1 MTEETPKSAASTA
14 AEQVQAIVAAAEQS
28 AAALEAAAR
37 EDAERIRS
45 EADRDSTRARDVA
58 ARLSERADELERRL
72 DELVSGVREAV
83 EGLRADLADLRRQ
96 PSAGASEQRSDDLD
110 DELIAEVEAVAA
122 KPPDVT
128 MSEEP
133 DEPAAE
139 GANHPEGARVIAVKM
154 ALDGSPREVTAR
166 YLDENFELA
175 DPDGLLDEVYAKMGE

>member
-1 MTEETPKSAASTA
+1 MTDETPKSAASAA

-45 EADRDSTRARDVA
+45 EADRDSSRARDVA

-83 EGLRADLADLRRQ
+83 EGLRTDLADLRRR
-96 PSAGASEQRSDDLD
+96 PSAAASEQRSDDLD
-110 DELIAEVEAVAA
+110 DEVIAEVEAVAA
-122 KPPDVT
+122 KPPDVKV
-128 MSEEP
+128 SEEP
-133 DEPAAE
+133 DESPGERAI
-139 GANHPEGARVIAVKM
+139 HPEGARVIAVKM

-166 YLDENFELA
+166 YLNENFELA
-175 DPDGLLDEVYAKMGE
+175 DPDGLLDEVYARMGQ

>member
-1 MTEETPKSAASTA
+1 MTDETPKSAASAA

-37 EDAERIRS
+37 QDAERIRA

-83 EGLRADLADLRRQ
+83 EGLRSDLAELRRR
-96 PSAGASEQRSDDLD
+96 PAAAGSDDLD

-122 KPPDVT
+122 KPPDVKV
-128 MSEEP
+128 SEEP
-133 DEPAAE
+133 E
-139 GANHPEGARVIAVKM
+139 GVTQPEGARVIAVKM

-166 YLDENFELA
+166 YLNENFELA
-175 DPDGLLDEVYAKMGE
+175 DPDGLLDEVYAKMRR